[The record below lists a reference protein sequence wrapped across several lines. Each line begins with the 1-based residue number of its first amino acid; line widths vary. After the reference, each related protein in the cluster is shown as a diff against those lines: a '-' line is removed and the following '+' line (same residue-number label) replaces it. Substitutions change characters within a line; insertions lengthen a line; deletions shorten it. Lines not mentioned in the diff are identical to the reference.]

1 MTYSTMSLRRF
12 TALGAVLKVVL
23 TLAVLAIAIGDA
35 DPSLAQQRFVALS
48 GEGVKQVIVAPGTT
62 VTVDTDVAF
71 SKMVVGNA
79 GVADAVPLSSSSL
92 YLQGVASGTTNI
104 AFYNADNKL
113 IGVIDVRVRLNYAN
127 LRREIRR
134 DVPGANV
141 AVSNINNRIR
151 ITGTVENSVM
161 LDKVMGIAEQYT
173 GEPVINE
180 IQVTSSQQVLLQAR
194 ILEVSRN
201 SGRELGIN
209 LTATSQSG
217 NISKTGAGSESPFG
231 TFVGNLLQVSGI
243 NVDFVINALEA
254 KGLAR
259 RLANPAIATLS
270 GTTGNFVV
278 GGEVPIS
285 ISTTGEDG
293 NVSTSTSYREYGI
306 RLNFTPTVLDNG
318 LINLKLSP
326 EVSEIDESIDV
337 NGNPGFVTRKAD
349 TTILLRDGQS
359 FAIAGLL
366 QVSNSRNIQQVPWLG
381 SVPVLGALFRSTE
394 FQKRET
400 DLVIVVTPTLVRPGG
415 PNEPLQSPLD
425 TTRSSDDV
433 ELFLLG
439 MLEVDKNMVRAFISG
454 EGIVG
459 PYGHIIDLEFDDAL
473 INKK

>member
-1 MTYSTMSLRRF
+1 MSFGKKSRRRF
-12 TALGAVLKVVL
+12 EGLGAVFRAV
-23 TLAVLAIAIGDA
+23 LAVLVLASAIGHA
-35 DPSLAQQRFVALS
+35 GSGFAQTRFVALTD
-48 GEGVKQVIVAPGTT
+48 EGVNQVIVAPGTT
-62 VTVDTDVAF
+62 VTVDTDVSF
-71 SKMVVGNA
+71 SNMVVGNA

-104 AFYNADNKL
+104 AFYNEDNKL
-113 IGVIDVRVRLNYAN
+113 IGVIDVRVRLNYAD

-134 DVPGANV
+134 DVPAANV

-151 ITGTVENSVM
+151 VTGTVENSVM
-161 LDKVMGIAEQYT
+161 LERVLDIAEQYT
-173 GEPVINE
+173 AQPVINE

-201 SGRELGIN
+201 SGRELGVN
-209 LTATSQSG
+209 LTATSSSG
-217 NISKTGAGSESPFG
+217 NVSTTGAGSESPFG
-231 TFVGNLLQVSGI
+231 TFVGNLLQGATNI
-243 NVDFVINALEA
+243 DFVINALEA

-259 RLANPAIATLS
+259 RLANPSIATLS

-293 NVSTSTSYREYGI
+293 NVATSTSYREFGV

-318 LINLKLSP
+318 LINLRLSP

-337 NGNPGFVTRKAD
+337 DSNPGFVTRKAD

-366 QVSNSRNIQQVPWLG
+366 QTSNSRNIQQLPWLG
-381 SVPVLGALFRSTE
+381 SVPILGALFRSTE

-415 PNEPLQSPLD
+415 PNEPLRSPLD

-439 MLEVDKNMVRAFISG
+439 MLEVDKNMVRAFRSG
-454 EGIVG
+454 EGIIG

-473 INKK
+473 ISKK